1 MPIARTTRARPPTPT
16 NFCACMQ
23 KRPMKAFPT
32 TRTHKPRRKT
42 DGRQEQHGPSSKSRS
57 RVARGA
63 IVLVSLN
70 SPREKF
76 WGMVL
81 ELASPGVSM
90 RGIDLNSFEDFS
102 RQVKAGEEVTPNAVF
117 FPMHRVERIELDARN
132 GEIASLQRR
141 FALKTGREYG
151 EMLREADAEPGA

>member
-1 MPIARTTRARPPTPT
+1 MAGKASMARRAT
-16 NFCACMQ
+16 AEA
-23 KRPMKAFPT
+23 AFT
-32 TRTHKPRRKT
+32 
-42 DGRQEQHGPSSKSRS
+42 
-57 RVARGA
+57 RGA

-81 ELASPGVSM
+81 ELSSPGVSL

-102 RQVKAGEEVTPNAVF
+102 RQLKAGEAVTPNAVF

-132 GEIASLQRR
+132 GEIPSLQSR
-141 FALKTGREYG
+141 FALKTGRDYG
-151 EMLREADAEPGA
+151 DILREAGAEPGA

>member
-1 MPIARTTRARPPTPT
+1 MGRRANPEAG
-16 NFCACMQ
+16 F
-23 KRPMKAFPT
+23 
-32 TRTHKPRRKT
+32 
-42 DGRQEQHGPSSKSRS
+42 
-57 RVARGA
+57 ARGA

-81 ELASPGVSM
+81 ELASPGVSL

-132 GEIASLQRR
+132 GEIPSLQSR

-151 EMLREADAEPGA
+151 EILREADAEPGA

>member
-1 MPIARTTRARPPTPT
+1 MAGKSSMGRRANPEAG
-16 NFCACMQ
+16 F
-23 KRPMKAFPT
+23 
-32 TRTHKPRRKT
+32 
-42 DGRQEQHGPSSKSRS
+42 
-57 RVARGA
+57 ARGA

-76 WGMVL
+76 WGVVL
-81 ELASPGVSM
+81 ELASPGVSL

-132 GEIASLQRR
+132 GEIPSLQSR
-141 FALKTGREYG
+141 FALKTGREYS
-151 EMLREADAEPGA
+151 EILRETDAEPGA